1 MKVDYSNVVLIGS
14 LTMCGTYMV
23 MDIVDNVSRN
33 LGSQPVA
40 ETTTPPKP
48 LAGIVFT
55 RNDTLDSYIEKVD
68 EVTLEDLYAAI
79 RIVESNGNPDA
90 VGDHGQAIGCYQIWR
105 DYWQDATEFSNIGGS
120 YNDCFNCDYAHE
132 IVIAYMNR
140 YATEDRLKRPVTFE
154 DIARIHNGGPNGYRK
169 ESTKKYWTKVANI
182 LYK

>member
-1 MKVDYSNVVLIGS
+1 MKVDYSSIVMIGS
-14 LTMCGTYMV
+14 LTLCGTYMV
-23 MDIVDNVSRN
+23 LDVVDNVTKSMEAN
-33 LGSQPVA
+33 PVA
-40 ETTTPPKP
+40 ETTLPPQT
-48 LAGIVFT
+48 LAGINFT
-55 RNDTLDSYIEKVD
+55 RNDPAPVVPQ
-68 EVTLEDLYAAI
+68 EVTIMTLEDLYAAI

-140 YATEDRLKRPVTFE
+140 YATENRLKRPVTFE

>member
-55 RNDTLDSYIEKVD
+55 
-68 EVTLEDLYAAI
+68 
-79 RIVESNGNPDA
+79 
-90 VGDHGQAIGCYQIWR
+90 
-105 DYWQDATEFSNIGGS
+105 
-120 YNDCFNCDYAHE
+120 
-132 IVIAYMNR
+132 
-140 YATEDRLKRPVTFE
+140 
-154 DIARIHNGGPNGYRK
+154 
-169 ESTKKYWTKVANI
+169 
-182 LYK
+182 

>member
-1 MKVDYSNVVLIGS
+1 
-14 LTMCGTYMV
+14 
-23 MDIVDNVSRN
+23 
-33 LGSQPVA
+33 
-40 ETTTPPKP
+40 
-48 LAGIVFT
+48 
-55 RNDTLDSYIEKVD
+55 
-68 EVTLEDLYAAI
+68 LYAAI